1 MSWYGYR
8 PYVSVAS
15 RRAQA
20 KHSMQKLKKKGEKI
34 QPIEINGR
42 TIAHTF
48 WGKAWCNHLEKF
60 SDYANRLPRG
70 RTYVR
75 NGSVCHLEITQGTIK
90 AIVIGSELYHIN
102 ISIKKLPDKNWQEIK
117 KQCAGKIGSVLELL
131 QGKLS
136 SAVMAV
142 VADTKNGLF
151 PSPKNIQL
159 DCDCPDWAALCKHL
173 AAVLYGIGAR
183 LDEAPELLFLLR
195 GVDHSELIE
204 TGIDMSLTQDHGT
217 TRPRLDSQE
226 LSGIFGIEMDTTIS
240 SPQKI
245 EIPQKKKSKAPISK
259 TGKKSYP
266 KTGTAVVKLRR
277 KFAMTE
283 TEFSSLLGVSR
294 HTIRNWEK
302 QSGALTLRQ
311 QNNDALKAAAQLTK
325 QQAWRKLEKYAS
337 RQ

>member
-1 MSWYGYR
+1 V
-8 PYVSVAS
+8 PVAS
-15 RRAQA
+15 HRAQA
-20 KHSMQKLKKKGEKI
+20 KHSLQKLRKKGEKI

-48 WGKAWCNHLEKF
+48 WGKAWCDHLETF
-60 SDYANRLPRG
+60 SDYENRLPRG

-90 AIVIGSELYHIN
+90 AIVSGSELYHIN
-102 ISIKKLPDKNWQEIK
+102 ISIKKLPEKNWQAIK
-117 KQCAGKIGSVLELL
+117 KHCAGKIGSILELL

-142 VADTKNGLF
+142 VTDTKNGLF
-151 PSPKNIQL
+151 PATKDIQL

-195 GVDHSELIE
+195 GLDHTELIE
-204 TGIDMSLTQDHGT
+204 TGIDMSLTQDTGT

-226 LSGIFGIEMDTTIS
+226 LSGIFGIEMDTTTS

-245 EIPQKKKSKAPISK
+245 KNPQKERSNVAISK
-259 TGKKSYP
+259 TGRKSYP
-266 KTGTAVVKLRR
+266 KTGTAVAKLRK

-283 TEFSSLLGVSR
+283 TEFASLLGVSR
-294 HTIRNWEK
+294 HTIRKWEK
-302 QSGALTLRQ
+302 QPGTLTLRQ
-311 QNNDALKAAAQLTK
+311 QNNDALKATAQLSK
-325 QQAWRKLEKYAS
+325 QQGWRKLKNT
-337 RQ
+337 

>member
-1 MSWYGYR
+1 MSWYGYK

-20 KHSMQKLKKKGEKI
+20 KQSMQQLKKKGEKI

-75 NGSVCHLEITQGTIK
+75 NGSVCHLEIKQGTIK
-90 AIVIGSELYHIN
+90 AIVSGSELYHIN
-102 ISIKKLPDKNWQEIK
+102 ISIKKLPEKKWRAIKNH
-117 KQCAGKIGSVLELL
+117 CAGKIGSVLELL

-136 SAVMAV
+136 SAVMTV
-142 VADTKNGLF
+142 VTDTKNGLF
-151 PSPKNIQL
+151 PSTNEIQL

-195 GVDHSELIE
+195 GLDHSELIE
-204 TGIDMSLTQDHGT
+204 TGIDMSLTQDTGT
-217 TRPRLDSQE
+217 TRPRLDSHE
-226 LSGIFGIEMDTTIS
+226 LSGIFGIEMDTPIS

-245 EIPQKKKSKAPISK
+245 KIPQKKKSKAPISK

-266 KTGTAVVKLRR
+266 KTGTAVAKLRR

-283 TEFSSLLGVSR
+283 TEFASLLEVSR
-294 HTIRNWEK
+294 HTIRNWVK
-302 QSGALTLRQ
+302 QPGTLTLRQ
-311 QNNDALKAAAQLTK
+311 QNTDALKAAAQSNK
-325 QQAWRKLEKYAS
+325 QQGWQNLEKNRA
-337 RQ
+337 